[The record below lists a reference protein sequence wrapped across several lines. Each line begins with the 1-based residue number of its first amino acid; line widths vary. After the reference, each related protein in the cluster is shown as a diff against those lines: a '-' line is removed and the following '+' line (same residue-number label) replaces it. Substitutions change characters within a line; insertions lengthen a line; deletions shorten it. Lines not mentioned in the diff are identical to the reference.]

1 MKKFLLSLISIL
13 LISVLLA
20 FPACA
25 HKTEYDDKK
34 IVKIETSSCGGE
46 VVVATQPKRTFDFE
60 SGTVTDEL
68 VMSEIMIE
76 IISNPEFHDP
86 ERYFEYYNAYQDYL
100 NGKYNH
106 PQIVSTFTEVD
117 SAKILKDIKSKGI
130 YNWKDRYE
138 NHNIDDLMWEY
149 VEITFSDGTVKK
161 TAFYNDAPNNY
172 ERIQKSFEKYLGVS
186 MMWNGYYSEV

>member
-1 MKKFLLSLISIL
+1 MKKFFLS
-13 LISVLLA
+13 LISVLLICVSFTVA
-20 FPACA
+20 ACA
-25 HKTEYDDKK
+25 PKTDYDNKK
-34 IVKIETSSCGGE
+34 VVKIETFYQGGE
-46 VVVATQPKRTFDFE
+46 VAIDTQPTRTFNFE

-106 PQIVSTFTEVD
+106 PQIVTMFSEED
-117 SAKILKDIKSKGI
+117 GAKFLKDIKSKGV
-130 YNWKDRYE
+130 YTWKDRYE
-138 NHNIDDLMWEY
+138 NHNIDDLRSKY

-161 TAFYNDAPNNY
+161 TEFYNDAPNNY
-172 ERIQKSFEKYLGVS
+172 KRIQKSFEKYLGVS
-186 MMWNGYYSEV
+186 MMWNGSYKEV